1 MMEEKIMVL
10 RQDGTGHA
18 RLIQSAVKGQPTAI
32 DIDQSVRHSWS
43 RCLGS
48 YSLDPLKTKHPIVVE
63 RVDLQTRRERLGPML
78 QIARVEMLGLA
89 RQMQHSEFGIMLV
102 DADGVILCYTGD
114 PAFADTARRSGFRE
128 GAIWSERE
136 LGTNGMG
143 TCLMMRRS
151 IIIHRSEH
159 FLLQNTALTCT
170 AAPIFDMQGKL
181 LAALDISGSSS
192 EPQMHTLALVEIA
205 AKNIENR
212 AVLEAARAYHVL
224 RFHPFPE
231 FVSTPGE
238 GVIAF
243 DESGLIVGCNRAA
256 LDLLNYREHRELCGE
271 NIGSVLETSLD
282 TLMQLASR
290 PGGRPEPIAAHL
302 GHLRLFGVVQAP
314 VSDFGAHKPAGS
326 NLLTLKTADSAPS
339 RDPVVASNHHIAR
352 RVMNRDISIL
362 LLGETGTGKGFF
374 AKSVHAASERA
385 DKPFVSVNC
394 AAIPEL
400 LIESELFGYKPG
412 AFTGAARQ
420 GHSGRILQANGGTL
434 FLDEIGDMPL
444 SLQARLLTVIE
455 DREVMPLGGS
465 KPVPVDIHIISAT
478 HCDLIEMTSR
488 GQFRD
493 DLYYRLNGIT
503 LTMPPLRKR
512 QDLPEMVQALIKIEA
527 GDRNIRIGEALMQRL
542 LRCSWPGNLRQ
553 LRNVIR
559 NLLALSETDELSLT
573 DFDERWLLGASAPG
587 EARFDAQAVTRLN
600 HEADA
605 DTEDDD
611 DVLADAERAALLR
624 TLEACRWNVSEAA
637 VRLHVSRKTL
647 YRKMHRHGLI
657 RDGQR
662 LDSLHGAEGD
672 PHHAG
677 AGLTPG

>member
-10 RQDGTGHA
+10 RQDGSGHA

-63 RVDLQTRRERLGPML
+63 RVDLQTRRERLGAML

-102 DADGVILCYTGD
+102 DSDGVILCYTGD

-128 GAIWSERE
+128 GAVWSERE

-170 AAPIFDMQGKL
+170 AAPIFDMQGNL

-212 AVLEAARAYHVL
+212 AVLEAARSHYML

-243 DESGLIVGCNRAA
+243 DETGVIVGCNRAA

-271 NIGSVLETSLD
+271 NIDTVLETSLG

-290 PGGRPEPIAAHL
+290 PGVRPEPIAAHL

-314 VSDFGAHKPAGS
+314 SSDFGTHKPAGS
-326 NLLTLKTADSAPS
+326 NVLTLKTVDAAPS
-339 RDPVVASNHHIAR
+339 RDPVVASNYHVAR

-374 AKSVHAASERA
+374 AKSIHAASERA

-465 KPVPVDIHIISAT
+465 KPVPVDIRIISAT
-478 HCDLIEMTSR
+478 HCDLIEMTAR

-527 GDRNIRIGEALMQRL
+527 GDRNIRIDDTLMQRL
-542 LRCSWPGNLRQ
+542 LRCNWPGNLRQ

-573 DFDERWLLGASAPG
+573 DFDERWLLGASAPA
-587 EARFDAQAVTRLN
+587 ETAAVTRLN

-611 DVLADAERAALLR
+611 DVLADAERSALLR

-657 RDGQR
+657 RDGHR
-662 LDSLHGAEGD
+662 LDSLQGEGD
-672 PHHAG
+672 SHHAG
-677 AGLTPG
+677 AGLTPS